1 MTRTSNSRV
10 AGFVFL
16 FYIATGI
23 AGMMLFGPAS
33 KGLASMVAHA
43 TLVRAEAVY
52 ALLMMMNA
60 FVLGI
65 ALYALTRDYD
75 RELALLALVCRIAE
89 GMVVIPNAFATRTLL
104 AAATAAAGTSGDAA
118 AARALSSVLLQVRGF
133 GGLLG
138 ATLFAIGSTIFC
150 YLFLRARGIPMWM
163 AWLGVVA
170 SLLLVIALPLQLA
183 GVLAAPVTS
192 LIWIPM
198 ALFEVTFGVWL
209 LIKGV

>member
-1 MTRTSNSRV
+1 MTRTSSSRL
-10 AGFVFL
+10 AGFTFL

-23 AGMMLFGPAS
+23 GGMVLFAPAS
-33 KGLASMVAHA
+33 KGLASMVQHA
-43 TLVRAEAVY
+43 TMVRAEAVY

-60 FVLGI
+60 FVLGL

-104 AAATAAAGTSGDAA
+104 AAATIATGTSGDAA

-133 GGLLG
+133 GAMFG

-150 YLFLRARGIPMWM
+150 YLFLRARSIPLWL
-163 AWLGVVA
+163 AWLGVLA

-183 GVLAAPVTS
+183 GLLTAPATS

-198 ALFEVTFGVWL
+198 AVFEVIFGLWL